1 MEDFGLNEIIFIGVI
16 LSRMLVP
23 LLIIRFPLPAIVA
36 CLIIDAVDQTVFS
49 ALAPE
54 ADLTGYQNYDKA
66 LDIYYLVIAYIATL
80 RNWTNPFALG
90 VARFLIYYRLIGVA
104 LFELTGIR
112 EVLFI
117 FPNTFEYFFIF
128 YESVRLFWDP
138 RRMSNKLVVG
148 AAAFIWIFIKL
159 PQEYWIHIAQLDLT
173 DFVQE
178 DIFGVAAGTSWI
190 DTFAARPWIVVIAV
204 VVVAALIYAAYWI
217 MKNKLP
223 PRDRPLTI
231 DADAEPDREVPAE
244 RLDAERAPTAGDP
257 GDARGAGG
265 GASRRHHPQRGD
277 SRHGLVPRERTNGLG
292 SAGAVRPR
300 PGQSPGPR
308 QPPRRLPPAPH
319 DQPAQGRRQP
329 ARGGATD
336 RRSAAGSLAPRRARL
351 GLRGQLGLGRG
362 LECEARKACAGRD
375 QRRHAAHLRR
385 QLASCVPGGRLR
397 RGRPTASRN
406 PGCRPGELPGGRPA
420 DRRQFLEPAAD
431 L

>member
-1 MEDFGLNEIIFIGVI
+1 MDDFGLNEIIFIGVI

-190 DTFAARPWIVVIAV
+190 DTFAARPWIVIVAV

-244 RLDAERAPTAGDP
+244 RLDAERARMAQTFLRPGLFEKLAMIGLVSVIFAKVLGVEAEPLQLTIIVSIVVIANAGLSTLLERRGFGPTAALRQFVFTGLLNL
-257 GDARGAGG
+257 GIVGVL
-265 GASRRHHPQRGD
+265 
-277 SRHGLVPRERTNGLG
+277 GLVYR
-292 SAGAVRPR
+292 V
-300 PGQSPGPR
+300 
-308 QPPRRLPPAPH
+308 
-319 DQPAQGRRQP
+319 
-329 ARGGATD
+329 
-336 RRSAAGSLAPRRARL
+336 AGSPFDLTTAFVYLLLITLLVTLYDRYRPEYVARFAKSD
-351 GLRGQLGLGRG
+351 
-362 LECEARKACAGRD
+362 EVVSA
-375 QRRHAAHLRR
+375 
-385 QLASCVPGGRLR
+385 
-397 RGRPTASRN
+397 TT
-406 PGCRPGELPGGRPA
+406 
-420 DRRQFLEPAAD
+420 
-431 L
+431 